1 MKFAKSI
8 EEYFAMNQQ
17 WEKELLLLR
26 EIMLSSEA
34 EETLKW
40 GAPTYTIN
48 KKNVAGLGAF
58 KSYVGI
64 WFHQGVFLK
73 DKHKKL
79 LNAQEGKTKALRQW
93 RFDSVE
99 EITEN
104 AALIKSYLEEAIE
117 NQKAGKS
124 VKAEKKSELVL
135 PEELQ
140 LAFKEDANLKT
151 SFDQFTP
158 GRKREFAEYV
168 SEAKRAATRQSRMEK
183 IKPMILAGIGLND
196 KYRK

>member
-1 MKFAKSI
+1 
-8 EEYFAMNQQ
+8 MNQQ
-17 WEKELLLLR
+17 WEEELLLLR

-34 EETLKW
+34 GETLKW
-40 GAPTYTIN
+40 GVPTYTIN

-73 DKHKKL
+73 DTNKKL
-79 LNAQEGKTKALRQW
+79 LNAQEGKTKAMRQW
-93 RFDSVE
+93 RFSSIE

-104 AALIKSYLEEAIE
+104 AELIKAYLEEAIE

-124 VKAEKKSELVL
+124 VKVEKKSNLIL

-158 GRKREFAEYV
+158 GKKREFAEYV
-168 SEAKRAATRQSRMEK
+168 NEAKRSATRQSRMEK